1 MSLISALQRHP
12 AAWWALAMALVAG
25 FLLAAMVT
33 ALLSFAPWVWT
44 VLLIGGL
51 LAFIPALLIRDP
63 IRYWLVVF
71 LLTTMVDTKKTLM
84 DGLEVMDK
92 LDLIAITPTSQ
103 LVLEIRL
110 SDVVLVV
117 LLLHWAVLLATHR
130 TQLRLPRVSLLVLGL
145 MLWSTVSSMLA
156 MHPYL
161 GLIEISNQLRYFV
174 VFLYVVNNFGD
185 MRSVVLVGCVLLAML
200 NIQSGLTAARFT
212 LGFGEVVSSALGRT
226 QTIDTTEHLNVV
238 SGGGGKRA
246 YGTVLSPRGT
256 AAHLLLLL
264 PWPLLVFLH
273 SRARWLRI
281 ASAGMFVAGTVA
293 LLLTYSRSAFL
304 GYLLACA
311 LGIALAI
318 RWGHV
323 TRRGVLLLLFVLVLG
338 GIAAAPAIIG
348 FINKRPDNVH
358 VRMAQFKTAGA
369 MLLDNFVLGVGP
381 NNSAAT
387 QRRYA
392 KGASSSEAV
401 TDPTLKADIHPI
413 HSQHLANLVE
423 LGIVGFALYY
433 GFFVLVLLHATR
445 LTHSDEPVTRI
456 VGAGYLLG
464 TCGLFVQ
471 FLTDPIFE
479 HSVFVLLWFLTGLV
493 EALHGRTASTSSAA
507 APPAA
512 IGGFDVNRWL
522 TTGVDHAGT
531 RTTG

>member
-1 MSLISALQRHP
+1 
-12 AAWWALAMALVAG
+12 MALVAG

-44 VLLIGGL
+44 VLLLGGL
-51 LAFIPALLIRDP
+51 LVFIPALLIRDP

-71 LLTTMVDTKKTLM
+71 LLSTMVDVKKTLM

-110 SDVVLVV
+110 SDIVLVV

-130 TQLRLPRVSLLVLGL
+130 TQLRLPRVSLLVLAL
-145 MLWSTVSSMLA
+145 MLWSALSSMLA

-161 GLIEISNQLRYFV
+161 GFVEISNQLRYFV

-185 MRSVVLVGCVLLAML
+185 RRSVILVGCVLLAML
-200 NIQSGLTAARFT
+200 SIQSGLTAARFT
-212 LGFGEVVSSALGRT
+212 FGFGDVVGGELGRT
-226 QTIDTTEHLNVV
+226 QAIDTQEHLNIV

-246 YGTVLSPRGT
+246 YGTVLSPHGT

-264 PWPLLVFLH
+264 PWPMLIFLH
-273 SRARWLRI
+273 SRVRWLRLL
-281 ASAGMFVAGTVA
+281 SGGMFVAGTIA
-293 LLLTYSRSAFL
+293 LLQTYSRSAFL
-304 GYLLACA
+304 GYLLACTI
-311 LGIALAI
+311 GIVLAI
-318 RWGHV
+318 RWGHI
-323 TRRGVLLLLFVLVLG
+323 TRRRVFLLLFVLLLG
-338 GIAAAPAIIG
+338 GIAAAPAIIS
-348 FINKRPDNVH
+348 FISKRPDNVQ
-358 VRMAQFKTAGA
+358 VRVAQFKTAGV
-369 MLLDNFVLGVGP
+369 MFLDNFVLGVGP

-392 KGASSSEAV
+392 KNASGSTAT

-433 GFFVLVLLHATR
+433 GFFLLVLVHAAR
-445 LTHSDEPVTRI
+445 LTLADEPLTRI
-456 VGAGYLLG
+456 VGAGYLIG

-471 FLTDPIFE
+471 LLTDPMFQ
-479 HSVFVLLWFLTGLV
+479 HSVYVLLWFLSGLV
-493 EALHGRTASTSSAA
+493 EALRGRTVSTASASAL
-507 APPAA
+507 PVVT
-512 IGGFDVNRWL
+512 GGFDVNRWL
-522 TTGVDHAGT
+522 TVDINHAGNPA
-531 RTTG
+531 RQ